1 MLIFFKFK
9 TNGISTY
16 QLFLLD
22 CGTQKP
28 AFEKLSN
35 NGASS
40 LKYESLFSV
49 SSSDRIIDSDGKLL
63 VLTVNFWEFSSYIYK
78 SLNCGFLYFSKVC
91 S

>member
-1 MLIFFKFK
+1 MTFLH
-9 TNGISTY
+9 Y

-28 AFEKLSN
+28 AFEKLSD
-35 NGASS
+35 NGAIS

-49 SSSDRIIDSDGKLL
+49 SSDRIMDNDGKLL

-78 SLNCGFLYFSKVC
+78 SLNCGFLFFKSLFLK
-91 S
+91 